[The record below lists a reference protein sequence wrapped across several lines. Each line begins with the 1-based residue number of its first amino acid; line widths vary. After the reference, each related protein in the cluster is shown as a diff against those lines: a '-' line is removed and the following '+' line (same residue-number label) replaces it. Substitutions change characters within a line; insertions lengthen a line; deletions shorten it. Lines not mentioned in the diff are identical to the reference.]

1 MSTAEVF
8 ENVPLGLVA
17 SMGTLGIF
25 IYAQGMKDDNIFG
38 PPSWVCNWSHEC
50 YLGLELYTSNAPSG
64 HRFEFQSTD
73 RESGSLDLWGLEVDS
88 ISAVGSN
95 FEDFGSVHELT
106 SQVEEWQK
114 LKGPRTADTGH
125 AVLRTVLLDITH
137 YLHEE
142 RRLLPE
148 DFQIIE
154 VWWHWIESLGM
165 RINATDVPK
174 TFPTKEIRDYRV
186 AFTHNAANGSI
197 IASSQGLLVY
207 AYSNILE
214 KANRAPPHDVLP
226 PPTLIDHLSPK
237 ATKMKSA
244 TYLLLH
250 GLALTSYA
258 STIEV
263 TADVNDVVGGVAI
276 HTPPNAILTTS
287 EQQGTNGTPSLTV
300 AKPYTSIGLVD
311 FWFGCS
317 AHTSESVAN
326 LATQCSVTVAAYQS
340 PSDKQ
345 VAVAVF
351 EFTPPAVSVSSV
363 PMIQASLP
371 SEFLLSGIK
380 NITIVQDDPTTEALL
395 VDSITYYLSK

>member
-8 ENVPLGLVA
+8 ENVALGTRSEGRQHIWTTIV
-17 SMGTLGIF
+17 G
-25 IYAQGMKDDNIFG
+25 
-38 PPSWVCNWSHEC
+38 
-50 YLGLELYTSNAPSG
+50 NAPSG

-73 RESGSLDLWGLEVDS
+73 RKSVNLDIWELEVDS

-95 FEDFGSVHELT
+95 FEDFGSVHELI
-106 SQVEEWQK
+106 SQVEEWQE
-114 LKGPRTADTGH
+114 LKGPRTADTAH
-125 AVLRTVLLDITH
+125 AVLKAVLLDITH
-137 YLHEE
+137 YLLEE

-148 DFQIIE
+148 DFHIIE
-154 VWWHWIESLGM
+154 DWWHWIESLGM
-165 RINATDVPK
+165 RIKTDVPQ

-186 AFTHNAANGSI
+186 AFTHNAANGSVV
-197 IASSQGLLVY
+197 ASSQGLL
-207 AYSNILE
+207 
-214 KANRAPPHDVLP
+214 D
-226 PPTLIDHLSPK
+226 
-237 ATKMKSA
+237 
-244 TYLLLH
+244 
-250 GLALTSYA
+250 
-258 STIEV
+258 
-263 TADVNDVVGGVAI
+263 DVVGGVAI